1 MLLQIKEGYSSF
13 KAEEENLLLFGTP
26 EDIHDYQR
34 EQIEFTF
41 VVKEKQDFEM
51 LQDQNFINLLA
62 SIEVKASQSQM

>member
-1 MLLQIKEGYSSF
+1 
-13 KAEEENLLLFGTP
+13 LFGTP

-62 SIEVKASQSQM
+62 SIEVKASQSNM